1 MSAAKWGGRGE
12 RVCTSGLGAAGGLL
26 MAVLSASALA
36 APPDLRRYETPYY
49 ILYTDLDEHGVREAT
64 LRITLMA
71 EEYVQRT
78 KGFAGTV
85 HERLPFYLLKDMQGY
100 LNCGGE
106 PGTAGVYMGSRLM
119 AVVHPERPQLTW
131 STVQHE
137 GFHQFVDA
145 AIGRSLPIWVNEGM
159 AEYFGE
165 GIFTGDRFY
174 VGLIPPER
182 LARVRQ
188 GIRRNRFLSLHEMMS
203 LSLEEWNTFLRAE
216 NYDQAWSMVQFL
228 AHGDGGRYEQA
239 TMGFLRAV
247 AKRTPWE
254 RAWVANFGADV
265 GALQKRWEEYWLGL
279 PENPTADLYAE
290 VVLSTLTSFYAR
302 AVAQRQR
309 FETAEEF
316 FAAARGK
323 QLRMSTRDWLPS
335 WLLEDALRQA
345 PEMGTWSLEPK
356 GTQRLLTCQLPDG
369 SRLQGRF
376 DIRGGKVMD
385 VRVERLK
392 KRR

>member
-1 MSAAKWGGRGE
+1 MSAAKRGGTATCLCMTGPAVARA
-12 RVCTSGLGAAGGLL
+12 VLAV
-26 MAVLSASALA
+26 VLSASALA

-78 KGFAGTV
+78 KGFARTV
-85 HERLPFYLLKDMQGY
+85 RERLPFYLLKDMHGY
-100 LNCGGE
+100 LNCGGV

-119 AVVHPERPQLTW
+119 AVAHPERPQLTW

-182 LARVRQ
+182 LARVRE
-188 GIRRNRFLSLHEMMS
+188 GIRQNRFLSLPEMMC
-203 LSLEEWNTFLRAE
+203 LSLAQWNRALREE

-247 AKRTPWE
+247 ARQTPWE
-254 RAWVANFGADV
+254 RAWVANFGVDV
-265 GALQKRWEEYWLGL
+265 RSFQKRWEEYWLGL
-279 PENPTADLYAE
+279 PDNPTADLYAE

-309 FETAEEF
+309 FETVEEF

-323 QLRMSTRDWLPS
+323 QLQMSAQDWLPG
-335 WLLEDALRQA
+335 WLLEDALQQA
-345 PEMGTWSLEPK
+345 PGVGTWSLEPK
-356 GTQRLLTCQLPDG
+356 RPHRLLTCWLPDG
-369 SRLQGRF
+369 SGLQGRF